1 MYAYAGLSFFRRP
14 FREKS
19 PHLAFFLCSGNFA
32 ESRGEIK
39 FPEISTHI
47 LEKVIQYLY
56 YKVRDIF
63 YRSLVRS
70 EDIEI
75 MIYTYTHPAP

>member
-1 MYAYAGLSFFRRP
+1 MIHP
-14 FREKS
+14 
-19 PHLAFFLCSGNFA
+19 AFFLSVCLRCPRSGNFA

-56 YKVRDIF
+56 YKVRLANH
-63 YRSLVRS
+63 SQ
-70 EDIEI
+70 EI
-75 MIYTYTHPAP
+75 KNTHMYIYVYMYIHQPFKPVCHVE